1 MSGGRRMGMARF
13 VIKRLMIIPPL
24 LLVLTFFLFLCLHLA
39 PGDPA
44 EMLADPMLVSD
55 EEYLDSVR
63 KAYGL
68 DQPVYIQ
75 YSRWL
80 IGWPGPDPQY
90 LENIPEKY
98 REHYTSNIPK
108 GILWGNFGRS
118 WKHES
123 ISRVIM
129 ERLPV
134 TLELTILAL
143 LMAIGMG
150 LLLGIVA
157 ALKRGAIADYLST
170 TGALFGLSMP
180 SYWLG
185 MMMILIFAFRLGWMP
200 PQYDGS
206 FTSMLM
212 PAIALGAFHMAS
224 LARMT
229 RSSMLEVMGED
240 YIRTAR
246 VKGVSER
253 VVISKHGLKN
263 ALIPIITILVLQIP
277 WLVGGAV
284 VLERVFRIPG
294 MGTLLIDSIYPH
306 ADPYVVLAIFLVLSV
321 LTVFAN
327 LLADILYAYVNPKI
341 RYG

>member
-1 MSGGRRMGMARF
+1 MGMGRF

-44 EMLADPMLVSD
+44 ELLADPKLVSD
-55 EEYLDSVR
+55 EEHLALVR

-68 DQPVYIQ
+68 DKPIYIQ

-90 LENIPEKY
+90 MENENF
-98 REHYTSNIPK
+98 REFYTTNVPK
-108 GILWGNFGRS
+108 GILWGDLGRS
-118 WKHES
+118 FKWRSS
-123 ISRVIM
+123 ISRLIVKK
-129 ERLPV
+129 LPV

-143 LMAIGMG
+143 LIAIGMG

-157 ALKRGAIADYLST
+157 ALKRGTIVDYFST

-185 MMMILIFAFRLGWMP
+185 MMMILVFWKLFGLLP
-200 PQYDGS
+200 VY
-206 FTSMLM
+206 TSHSTTSLLLA
-212 PAIALGAFHMAS
+212 AIALGAFHMAS
-224 LARMT
+224 IARMT

-253 VVISKHGLKN
+253 VVVLKHGLKN

-277 WLVGGAV
+277 WLFGGAV
-284 VLERVFRIPG
+284 ILEKVFAIPG
-294 MGTLLIDSIYPH
+294 MGRLMIDSIFPYP
-306 ADPYVVLAIFLVLSV
+306 DPYVVLDIFLVLSV

>member
-1 MSGGRRMGMARF
+1 MGMGRF
-13 VIKRLMIIPPL
+13 VIKRLIVIPPL
-24 LLVLTFFLFLCLHLA
+24 LLVLTFFLFLCMNLA

-44 EMLADPMLVSD
+44 RMLAGPKANEDQL
-55 EEYLDSVR
+55 ELTR

-68 DQPVYIQ
+68 DQPIYIQ

-90 LENIPEKY
+90 LENIPENF
-98 REHYTSNIPK
+98 REYYTRNIPK
-108 GILWGNFGRS
+108 GILRGDLGRS
-118 WKHES
+118 WKHGS
-123 ISRVIM
+123 IAQVIK
-129 ERLPV
+129 EKLPV

-143 LMAIGMG
+143 LIAIGMG

-157 ALKRGAIADYLST
+157 ALKRGGPVDYAST

-185 MMMILIFAFRLGWMP
+185 MMILLVFWKLFGL
-200 PQYDGS
+200 
-206 FTSMLM
+206 MLVH
-212 PAIALGAFHMAS
+212 PSHPTESILLAATALGAFHMAS
-224 LARMT
+224 IARMT
-229 RSSMLEVMGED
+229 RSSMLEVMRED

-246 VKGVSER
+246 VKGLSER
-253 VVISKHGLKN
+253 VVILKHGLKN

-284 VLERVFRIPG
+284 VLEKVFAIPG
-294 MGTLLIDSIYPH
+294 MGRLMIDSIFPH
-306 ADPYVVLAIFLVLSV
+306 SDPFVVLDIFLVLSV

>member
-1 MSGGRRMGMARF
+1 MWGRKMGMVRF

-44 EMLADPMLVSD
+44 RMLAGPYADKDQL
-55 EEYLDSVR
+55 ELTR

-68 DQPVYIQ
+68 DQPIYIQ

-90 LENIPEKY
+90 LENIPENW
-98 REHYTSNIPK
+98 REYYTANIPK
-108 GILWGNFGRS
+108 GILWGNLGRS

-123 ISRVIM
+123 ISRVIT

-143 LMAIGMG
+143 LIAIGMG

-157 ALKRGAIADYLST
+157 ALKRGATADYIST

-185 MMMILIFAFRLGWMP
+185 MMIILVFAFRLNWIP
-200 PQYDGS
+200 PLYDRS
-206 FTSMLM
+206 FISILM

-224 LARMT
+224 IARMT
-229 RSSMLEVMGED
+229 RSSMLEVMRED

-246 VKGVSER
+246 VKGLAER
-253 VVISKHGLKN
+253 IVILKHGLKN

>member
-1 MSGGRRMGMARF
+1 MGMVRF
-13 VIKRLMIIPPL
+13 VIRRLMIIPPL
-24 LLVLTFFLFLCLHLA
+24 LLVLTFFLFLCMNLA

-44 EMLADPMLVSD
+44 RMLAGPYAD
-55 EEYLDSVR
+55 EDQLELTR

-68 DQPVYIQ
+68 DQPIYIQ

-90 LENIPEKY
+90 LENIPENF
-98 REHYTSNIPK
+98 REYYTKNIPN
-108 GILWGNFGRS
+108 GILRGDLGRS
-118 WKHES
+118 WKWGP

-129 ERLPV
+129 KKLPV

-143 LMAIGMG
+143 LIAIGMG

-157 ALKRGAIADYLST
+157 ALKRGTTVDYLST

-185 MMMILIFAFRLGWMP
+185 MMMILVFGKLFGFLPIH
-200 PQYDGS
+200 
-206 FTSMLM
+206 TSHPTISLLLA
-212 PAIALGAFHMAS
+212 AIALGAFHMAS
-224 LARMT
+224 IARMT
-229 RSSMLEVMGED
+229 RSSMLEVMRED

-253 VVISKHGLKN
+253 AVILKHGLKN
-263 ALIPIITILVLQIP
+263 AFIPIITILVLQIP
-277 WLVGGAV
+277 WLFGGAV
-284 VLERVFRIPG
+284 VLEKVFAIPG
-294 MGTLLIDSIYPH
+294 MGRLMIDSIFPH
-306 ADPYVVLAIFLVLSV
+306 ADPYVVLDIFLVLSV

>member
-1 MSGGRRMGMARF
+1 MSGGHRMGMVRF
-13 VIKRLMIIPPL
+13 VIRRLMIIPPL
-24 LLVLTFFLFLCLHLA
+24 LLVLTFFLFLCLNLA

-44 EMLADPMLVSD
+44 RMLAGPKAD
-55 EEYLDSVR
+55 ENQLELTR

-68 DQPVYIQ
+68 EQPIYIQ

-98 REHYTSNIPK
+98 RDYYLKYIPN
-108 GILWGNFGRS
+108 GILRGDLGRS
-118 WKHES
+118 WKHGS
-123 ISRVIM
+123 ISQVIK
-129 ERLPV
+129 EKLPV

-143 LMAIGMG
+143 LIAIGMG

-157 ALKRGAIADYLST
+157 ALKRGTTVDYLST

-185 MMMILIFAFRLGWMP
+185 MMMILVFAFRLGWMP

-206 FTSMLM
+206 FISMLM

-277 WLVGGAV
+277 WLFGGAV
-284 VLERVFRIPG
+284 VLEKVFGIPG
-294 MGTLLIDSIYPH
+294 MGRLMIDSIFPH
-306 ADPYVVLAIFLVLSV
+306 SDPYVILDIFLVLSV

>member
-1 MSGGRRMGMARF
+1 MVRF

-24 LLVLTFFLFLCLHLA
+24 LLVLAFFLFLCLHLA

-44 EMLADPMLVSD
+44 ELLADPKLVGD
-55 EEYLDSVR
+55 EEHLALVR

-68 DQPVYIQ
+68 DKPIYIQ

-80 IGWPGPDPQY
+80 IGWPGPDPKY
-90 LENIPEKY
+90 MENENF
-98 REHYTSNIPK
+98 REFYTTNVPK
-108 GILWGNFGRS
+108 GILWGDLGRS
-118 WKHES
+118 WKHGS
-123 ISRVIM
+123 ISEVIK
-129 ERLPV
+129 EKLPV
-134 TLELTILAL
+134 TLELTVLAL
-143 LMAIGMG
+143 LIAIGIG
-150 LLLGIVA
+150 LLLGIIA
-157 ALKRGAIADYLST
+157 AMKRGTIVDYFST

-185 MMMILIFAFRLGWMP
+185 MMMILVFSYSLGWMP
-200 PQYDGS
+200 YRYDGS

-224 LARMT
+224 VARMT

-253 VVISKHGLKN
+253 LVVLKHGLKN

-277 WLVGGAV
+277 WLFGGAV
-284 VLERVFRIPG
+284 VLEKVFSIPG
-294 MGTLLIDSIYPH
+294 MGRLMIDSIFPH
-306 ADPYVVLAIFLVLSV
+306 ADPYVVLDIFLVLSV

-327 LLADILYAYVNPKI
+327 LLADILYAYVNPRI

>member
-1 MSGGRRMGMARF
+1 MGMVRF

-24 LLVLTFFLFLCLHLA
+24 LLVLTFFLFLCLNLA

-44 EMLADPMLVSD
+44 RMLAGPYADANQL
-55 EEYLDSVR
+55 ELTR

-68 DQPVYIQ
+68 DQPIYIQ

-90 LENIPEKY
+90 LENISENF
-98 REHYTSNIPK
+98 REYYTKNIPN
-108 GILWGNFGRS
+108 GILRGDFGKS
-118 WKHES
+118 WKHGS
-123 ISRVIM
+123 ISQVIK
-129 ERLPV
+129 EKLPV

-143 LMAIGMG
+143 LIAIGMG

-157 ALKRGAIADYLST
+157 ALKRGATMDYLST

-185 MMMILIFAFRLGWMP
+185 MMIILVFWKFFGLIP
-200 PQYDGS
+200 VH
-206 FTSMLM
+206 TSHPTISLVLA
-212 PAIALGAFHMAS
+212 AIALGAFHMAS
-224 LARMT
+224 VARMT

-253 VVISKHGLKN
+253 VVILKHGLKN
-263 ALIPIITILVLQIP
+263 AFIPIITILVLQIP
-277 WLVGGAV
+277 WLFGGAV
-284 VLERVFRIPG
+284 VLEKVFAIPG
-294 MGTLLIDSIYPH
+294 MGRLMIDSIFPH
-306 ADPYVVLAIFLVLSV
+306 ADPYVVLDIFLVLSV